1 MTDTDLWTIADLSR
15 NIALLHTAII
25 ILTQVC
31 DLPDE
36 EATHAIQDYR
46 TSLYA
51 MANDLDDRRR
61 EIIKAKGVKE

>member
-15 NIALLHTAII
+15 NIALLHTAIM
-25 ILTQVC
+25 ILTQVY

-36 EATHAIQDYR
+36 ETTLAIQDYR
-46 TSLYA
+46 TNLYA